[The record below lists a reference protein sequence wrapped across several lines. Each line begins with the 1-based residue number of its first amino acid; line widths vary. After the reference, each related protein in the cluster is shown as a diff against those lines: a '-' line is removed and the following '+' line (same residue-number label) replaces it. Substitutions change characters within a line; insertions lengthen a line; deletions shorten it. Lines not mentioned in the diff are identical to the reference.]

1 MSKAVIVREHG
12 GPQVLSYEDRAL
24 AAPGPGEVSI
34 RNRAIGLNFI
44 DTYQRSGLY
53 KVPLPFVAGNEGAG
67 EVTAVGP
74 GVDDVKVGDRV
85 TYSGPIGAYAEERLM
100 PAGRTAPIPEGI
112 DFETAAAVTLKGITA
127 YYLIFQTWPLKA
139 GETILIHA
147 AAGGVGQILTRWA
160 KAIGA
165 TVYGTAGSSEK
176 LDLVRAAG
184 ADEGINYRQEDFAQR
199 VRELTA
205 GRGVDVVY
213 DGVGKATFDGSLD
226 SLRTRGLMVSYGNA
240 SGPVSIPSLVVL
252 SVKGSLYLTRPTTA
266 SYTATTQELRTA
278 VGAVFEA
285 VKSGVIEVAINQRFA
300 LADVAAAH
308 SALENRQTTG
318 STILIP

>member
-127 YYLIFQTWPLKA
+127 Y
-139 GETILIHA
+139 
-147 AAGGVGQILTRWA
+147 
-160 KAIGA
+160 
-165 TVYGTAGSSEK
+165 
-176 LDLVRAAG
+176 
-184 ADEGINYRQEDFAQR
+184 
-199 VRELTA
+199 
-205 GRGVDVVY
+205 
-213 DGVGKATFDGSLD
+213 
-226 SLRTRGLMVSYGNA
+226 
-240 SGPVSIPSLVVL
+240 
-252 SVKGSLYLTRPTTA
+252 
-266 SYTATTQELRTA
+266 
-278 VGAVFEA
+278 
-285 VKSGVIEVAINQRFA
+285 
-300 LADVAAAH
+300 
-308 SALENRQTTG
+308 
-318 STILIP
+318 